1 MWVRRICKLAEVFW
15 ESVPKSW
22 CSVGK
27 GAVAELQ
34 RNAFAFGLV
43 SCRSNFRMVFCQFV
57 GKNIDYVYK
66 LQHVQRMST
75 ILLVIEIQLTNI
87 SPCQTM
93 IASCVPLFR
102 FDEVNMARISRA

>member
-1 MWVRRICKLAEVFW
+1 MLLSHSSDQVFFYPVRKHSMLNRIQTCET
-15 ESVPKSW
+15 
-22 CSVGK
+22 
-27 GAVAELQ
+27 
-34 RNAFAFGLV
+34 GLV

-66 LQHVQRMST
+66 LHTVQRMST

-102 FDEVNMARISRA
+102 FDEANMERVSRA